1 MCQNVLEIN
10 PLVHMQE
17 TVSLIWDSGSDRTS
31 KSLNSACY
39 LPVPPCIQINE
50 IVFCLCVRGY
60 RQVAC
65 LRFLEVPPEP
75 LFQINEIV
83 SCMCARGVQAIST
96 WFRSFFHFWNNR
108 FCLTFYNIYKI
119 SPRLSEKFTLS
130 SKQYCIV
137 KKMKNKLQILIF
149 RDLSMTRAQC
159 FSNMHGFFQFL
170 RHMPVAN
177 KFFRNLNQMKL
188 G

>member
-1 MCQNVLEIN
+1 MFATDLKARDNNTLCFNTFETTNFKGVLE
-10 PLVHMQE
+10 E
-17 TVSLIWDSGSDRTS
+17 
-31 KSLNSACY
+31 
-39 LPVPPCIQINE
+39 
-50 IVFCLCVRGY
+50 CVRK
-60 RQVAC
+60 
-65 LRFLEVPPEP
+65 
-75 LFQINEIV
+75 
-83 SCMCARGVQAIST
+83 SMISK
-96 WFRSFFHFWNNR
+96 FFHFWNNR

-137 KKMKNKLQILIF
+137 KKMKNKIQILIF